1 MSTARVPAI
10 EVDGVFGTV
19 VKVMSRRM
27 FGRMPE
33 SMGVMWH
40 HKPALK
46 ASMKYGQQVEKWD
59 ALDPNLASYATMA
72 AAAYIGC
79 SFCLDFNYFMAHNHG
94 LDETKARE
102 VPRWRESSVFTP
114 LERRVMEYTEA
125 MCQTPVA
132 VTDELSDALLADLGP
147 AGLVE
152 LATRVGF
159 ANATARGNIALGIH
173 SEEFA
178 DACGMPPLAR
188 PTTPA
193 GPVASTA

>member
-188 PTTPA
+188 PATPA